1 MTSTS
6 DSSNLSIDWELIP
19 KLCGTCEAI
28 TLRDL
33 LDSAIFGPWTMS
45 AICNGINHSEYLEE
59 EPSAEDQ
66 LLEYK
71 VYQITRTIPY
81 SVRRAMFAETS
92 ELVKL
97 NKETRHSQGRN

>member
-1 MTSTS
+1 MTSAS
-6 DSSNLSIDWELIP
+6 NSSELEINWERIT
-19 KLCGTCEAI
+19 KLCDTCEGI

-33 LDSAIFGPWTMS
+33 LDSAIFGPWIMS

-71 VYQITRTIPY
+71 IYQFTRGIPY
-81 SVRRAMFAETS
+81 SVRRAMFAETA
-92 ELVKL
+92 ELAKI
-97 NKETRHSQGRN
+97 NKEARHSQGRN